1 MNQSEY
7 LNQGMLRR
15 GRVRYFVIFHLF
27 FLIFLWGEPAMARW
41 MPQMCQTT
49 TITAS
54 TPTADFVDNG
64 DGTVTH
70 SKTGLMWKRCSEG
83 QVWNGTTCAGAA
95 ARYSWQGG
103 LQQAEVLNNTGGFAT
118 FTNWRLPNIKELNSV
133 VEVQCTYPAI
143 NATIFPSI
151 GNGVYW
157 SASPYSAD
165 ATKAWFVQFF
175 NAGFVEVRV
184 KSWFGYILL
193 VRDR

>member
-15 GRVRYFVIFHLF
+15 GRVRYFLVFHLF
-27 FLIFLWGEPAMARW
+27 FLIFLWADPAMARW

-49 TITAS
+49 VITAS

-83 QVWNGTTCAGAA
+83 QVWNGTACAGAA

-118 FTNWRLPNIKELNSV
+118 FTNWRLPNIKELNSI

-143 NATIFPSI
+143 NMTIFPSA
-151 GNGVYW
+151 GGLYW

-165 ATKAWFVQFF
+165 ATKAWFIQIYNV
-175 NAGFVEVRV
+175 GFVELGFKTR
-184 KSWFGYILL
+184 FGNILF
-193 VRDR
+193 VRDK